1 MIRRSQKRMTLAEL
15 KRHMDRRFD
24 RLERTKA
31 DKADLRRFATKR
43 YLQQRFATKDDLKR
57 FATKDDLKRFATKDD
72 LKRFATKDDLARCA
86 TRDDLARLEGTVD
99 ARFREVARQLDS
111 LNAKI
116 DSVLT
121 FARGKT
127 GNYDLVLDEHD
138 HRIRDLESQVASG

>member
-1 MIRRSQKRMTLAEL
+1 MIRRPKKRMTLAGL

-31 DKADLRRFATKR
+31 DKADVRRFATKR
-43 YLQQRFATKDDLKR
+43 YLQQHFATKDDLKR
-57 FATKDDLKRFATKDD
+57 FATKDDF
-72 LKRFATKDDLARCA
+72 ARCA

-99 ARFREVARQLDS
+99 ARFGEVARQLDS

-116 DSVLT
+116 DSVLA

-127 GNYDLVLDEHD
+127 STRSWTQNSGGRRPGPTNSTAPPGLG
-138 HRIRDLESQVASG
+138 AS